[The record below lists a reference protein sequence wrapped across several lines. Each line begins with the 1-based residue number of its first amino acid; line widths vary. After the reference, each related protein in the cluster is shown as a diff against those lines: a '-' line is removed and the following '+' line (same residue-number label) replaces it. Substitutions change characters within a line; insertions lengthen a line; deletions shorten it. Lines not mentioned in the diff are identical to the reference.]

1 VRSHTVAVMAGVLA
15 SIVLAG
21 CARSVDGTPVLPS
34 SGAKSSRAQAAKD
47 YDISR
52 LSKLESDFPPG
63 FNQVQALPV
72 TTLGPAAD
80 SFSSVGIGQVVT
92 VDPPQC
98 ASLLQPVRA
107 RRDAKFT
114 MVGGVGNGAIMVG
127 AVKSFDALPKMTV
140 QPGCSHVAV
149 TRTMSRRRFQ
159 STVTRLPGPSIDGVK
174 TTGAMDVSVKGGGES
189 YVFTG
194 FLSDKVAVAVQG
206 LLPGNP
212 HADDVLKDMLVKA
225 VDVIRAQ

>member
-1 VRSHTVAVMAGVLA
+1 MAGVLA

-52 LSKLESDFPPG
+52 LSKLESEFPPG

-80 SFSSVGIGQVVT
+80 TFSSVGIGQVVS
-92 VDPPQC
+92 VDPPKC
-98 ASLLQPVRA
+98 ESLLQPVRA
-107 RRDAKFT
+107 PRDAKFT
-114 MVGGVGNGAIMVG
+114 MVGGVGNGAIMVA
-127 AVKSFDALPKMTV
+127 AVKSPDALPKMTAP
-140 QPGCSHVAV
+140 PGCSHVAV
-149 TRTMSRRRFQ
+149 TRAMSRRRFQ
-159 STVTRLPGPSIDGVK
+159 STVTRLPGPSIDGVI
-174 TTGAMDVSVKGGGES
+174 TTGAMDVAVKGGAES
-189 YVFTG
+189 YFFAG
-194 FLSDKVAVAVQG
+194 FLSEHVAVAVQG
-206 LLPGNP
+206 MVPGNP
-212 HADDVLKDMLVKA
+212 HADDVLQEMLVKA